1 MTGLHEWRMDIRGEV
16 REGKGESQ
24 RPERESKGREKVKK
38 ERQEKET
45 INLRRNKMDT
55 GGFKTLY

>member
-1 MTGLHEWRMDIRGEV
+1 MDIRGEV